1 MYRATYSLDGIL
13 IFKEKPRMSDFIQ
26 QAIYS
31 MNLRTGLPYPAD
43 TIQVADGNGTRVW
56 QDVFQTISSQS
67 GRNGS
72 GIGYLPSSFIRIYGV
87 ASSLSTTIATS
98 YSTLSTL
105 IGNGGIPGS
114 ITGPQLQ
121 STVSWVQNDSK
132 YISTADLTSSMTPF
146 LTGSFSFMSN
156 IQSTVIGLGSSR
168 YISSPTLLSTSV
180 GVTAQNL
187 STTRGLGTF
196 GYVSTLSLQSTV
208 QNLGQ
213 LSYISSPSLLSSMTG
228 LLYPSNVTGGS
239 LGVVVTG
246 TSAPPFINFNTLI
259 SQYLVSTNYINSSN
273 AGSYGVVY
281 GANLPSTTL
290 GIISSLGSLNYVS
303 TATLQSTS
311 QGIQAAKQNI
321 FIDRSGATNIN
332 NSQVF
337 ISSVGAITFLSSFI
351 QSSIVYKGQNGPITG
366 AVANNSN
373 LTFSTANLQFD
384 VFSSLITPAS
394 RITIEVIPTFQ
405 FDTLTAGS
413 ITSVLYPITTY
424 VQYGNTYISTSS
436 ETRVAGTA
444 SQNGYSN
451 FFQQPIKMSIP
462 GSQVLGAYQNPYV
475 LSHSIPGAISYQTNI
490 GFRSPSMTVFYASTN
505 SYFLTIQNLSF

>member
-1 MYRATYSLDGIL
+1 
-13 IFKEKPRMSDFIQ
+13 
-26 QAIYS
+26 
-31 MNLRTGLPYPAD
+31 
-43 TIQVADGNGTRVW
+43 
-56 QDVFQTISSQS
+56 
-67 GRNGS
+67 
-72 GIGYLPSSFIRIYGV
+72 
-87 ASSLSTTIATS
+87 
-98 YSTLSTL
+98 
-105 IGNGGIPGS
+105 
-114 ITGPQLQ
+114 
-121 STVSWVQNDSK
+121 
-132 YISTADLTSSMTPF
+132 
-146 LTGSFSFMSN
+146 
-156 IQSTVIGLGSSR
+156 
-168 YISSPTLLSTSV
+168 
-180 GVTAQNL
+180 
-187 STTRGLGTF
+187 
-196 GYVSTLSLQSTV
+196 
-208 QNLGQ
+208 
-213 LSYISSPSLLSSMTG
+213 MTG

-337 ISSVGAITFLSSFI
+337 ISSVGAITFLSSFVE
-351 QSSIVYKGQNGPITG
+351 SSIVYKGQNGPITG

-413 ITSVLYPITTY
+413 ITSILYPMTTY
-424 VQYGNTYISTSS
+424 VQYGNAYISTSS